1 MIYLKYKD
9 VQVTSD
15 TYVLEFINE
24 DQKEDIV
31 VSRGLYSYARLL
43 IFALDHKINGYII
56 YPITRSRVKIVEG
69 LPINRGRKKTK
80 QGEIKLS
87 FVHEIPEPPATMQ

>member
-9 VQVTSD
+9 VQVTFD
-15 TYVLEFINE
+15 TYVLEFINK
-24 DQKEDIV
+24 DQKEDMI

-43 IFALDHKINGYII
+43 IFALDKKINGYII

-87 FVHEIPEPPATMQ
+87 FVDEIPEPPATMQ